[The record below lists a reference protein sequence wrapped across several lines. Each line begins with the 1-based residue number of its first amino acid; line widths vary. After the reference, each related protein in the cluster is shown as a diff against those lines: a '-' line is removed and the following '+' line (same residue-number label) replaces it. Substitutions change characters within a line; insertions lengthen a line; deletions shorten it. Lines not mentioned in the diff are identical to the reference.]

1 MSDYQLFHGDCLD
14 VLPTLDSSSIDLIL
28 TDPPY
33 FKVKDEPWDR
43 QWETEAGFLAWLD
56 TVLAEFER
64 VLKPNGSLYL
74 FASPQMAARVEVLI
88 GQRFNVLNRITWA
101 KPEPTSE
108 INKGASNGGRISKE
122 ALRGYYPNTE
132 AIIFAEHFNSD
143 NYAQDGSGYD
153 AECDKLRGFVFEP
166 LRAYLDGERIRAGV
180 SKSQVNTI
188 FDGPNVTQYWW
199 QQRNWQ
205 LPTDENYKRL
215 RVGLSRLTHSGEYLR
230 REYEDLR
237 REYEYLRREY
247 EDLRRE
253 YEDLRRPFTVTAD
266 VPYTDVWTFPTV
278 GTYPGKHVCEKPLEM
293 MRHIVE
299 ASSRPDG
306 VVLDCFMGSGNS
318 GIAATMLG
326 RQYIG
331 IDASVHW
338 VNVAG
343 QRIGKADGQFVTK
356 AGRADDL
363 DGLPMFG
370 GEQ

>member
-1 MSDYQLFHGDCLD
+1 VSDYQLFHGDCLE

-43 QWETEAGFLAWLD
+43 QWETAAGFLDWLD
-56 TVLAEFER
+56 TVLVEFAR
-64 VLKPNGSLYL
+64 ILKPNGSLYL

-88 GQRFNVLNRITWA
+88 GQRFNVLNNIRWV
-101 KPEPTSE
+101 
-108 INKGASNGGRISKE
+108 KE
-122 ALRGYYPNTE
+122 AGWHNKNEKE
-132 AIIFAEHFNSD
+132 AQRSFLSPWESIIFAEHFNSD

-166 LRAYLDGERIRAGV
+166 LRAYLDGERIRAGIRTEDIGREWMKWQGKE
-180 SKSQVNTI
+180 SKWITRLAGHW
-188 FDGPNVTQYWW
+188 FEKTQWT
-199 QQRNWQ
+199 
-205 LPTDENYKRL
+205 LPTLENYEWL
-215 RVGLSRLTHSGEYLR
+215 RSTLASLNHSG
-230 REYEDLR
+230 
-237 REYEYLRREY
+237 EYLRREY

-293 MRHIVE
+293 MRHIIE

>member
-56 TVLAEFER
+56 TVLVEFAR
-64 VLKPNGSLYL
+64 ILKPNGSLYL

-88 GQRFNVLNRITWA
+88 GQRFNVLNRITWQ
-101 KPEPTSE
+101 KPPYATKAEMFRKEDLRMFFP
-108 INKGASNGGRISKE
+108 AS
-122 ALRGYYPNTE
+122 E

-143 NYAQDGSGYD
+143 TYAQDGSGYD

-237 REYEYLRREY
+237 REYE
-247 EDLRRE
+247 DLRRE

-293 MRHIVE
+293 MRHIIE

-356 AGRADDL
+356 AGRAEDT

>member
-33 FKVKDEPWDR
+33 YKVKDEPWDR

-56 TVLAEFER
+56 TVLVEFAR
-64 VLKPNGSLYL
+64 ILKPNGSLYL
-74 FASPQMAARVEVLI
+74 FASPKMAARVEVLI
-88 GQRFNVLNRITWA
+88 GQRFNVINHITWA
-101 KPEPTSE
+101 KPSGRAEASE
-108 INKGASNGGRISKE
+108 KE
-122 ALRGYYPNTE
+122 ALRGFFPQSE
-132 AIIFAEHFNSD
+132 RVIFAEHFNSD

-180 SKSQVNTI
+180 SRDDINEALGFRRAGGMAGRHYFSSSQ
-188 FDGPNVTQYWW
+188 WC
-199 QQRNWQ
+199 
-205 LPTDENYKRL
+205 LPTEEHYNKMRL
-215 RVGLSRLTHSGEYLR
+215 CLSRLNHSGEYLR
-230 REYEDLR
+230 REYED
-237 REYEYLRREY
+237 LRREY

>member
-14 VLPTLDSSSIDLIL
+14 FLPTLDSSSIDLIL

-33 FKVKDEPWDR
+33 YKVKDEPWDR

-56 TVLAEFER
+56 TVLVEFAR
-64 VLKPNGSLYL
+64 ILKPNGSLYL
-74 FASPQMAARVEVLI
+74 FASPKMAARVEVLI
-88 GQRFNVLNRITWA
+88 GQRFNVLNRITWQ
-101 KPEPTSE
+101 KPPYATKAEMFRKEDLRMFFP
-108 INKGASNGGRISKE
+108 AS
-122 ALRGYYPNTE
+122 E

-153 AECDKLRGFVFEP
+153 AECDRLRGFVFEP
-166 LRAYLDGERIRAGV
+166 LRAYLDGERIRAGIRTEDIGREWMKWQGKE
-180 SKSQVNTI
+180 SKWITRLAGHW
-188 FDGPNVTQYWW
+188 FEKTQWT
-199 QQRNWQ
+199 
-205 LPTDENYKRL
+205 LPTLENYEWL
-215 RVGLSRLTHSGEYLR
+215 RSTLASLNHSGEYLR
-230 REYEDLR
+230 REYED
-237 REYEYLRREY
+237 LRREY

-356 AGRADDL
+356 AGRAEDT